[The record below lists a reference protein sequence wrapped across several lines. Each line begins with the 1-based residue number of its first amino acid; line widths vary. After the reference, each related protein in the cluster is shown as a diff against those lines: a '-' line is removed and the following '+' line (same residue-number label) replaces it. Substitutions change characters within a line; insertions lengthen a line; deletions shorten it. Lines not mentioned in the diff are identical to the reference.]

1 MKHQSIIQEFSVPYR
16 YEVYFTENL
25 FGKRNSIFKEFI
37 SNYGSKEYKK
47 KIFFVI
53 DEFVTKSHSELTAQ
67 IVSYFSNE
75 NFADLM
81 PEILVLPGGEN
92 CKNDPRYYEEVI
104 RAINEHGIDRHSF
117 VACIGG
123 GAFLDMVGYA
133 AAISHRGVKLI
144 RIPTTVL
151 SQNDSGVGVKNSVN
165 YLGKK
170 NFLGTFA
177 PPVAVFNDFQFLNSL
192 EPRDLRGGLA
202 EAIKV
207 SLIKDKSFYLWIQ
220 KHSES
225 LLKAEKEIM
234 VEQIYRCAQL
244 HMQHIASGDPFE
256 TGSARPLDFGHWAA
270 HKLEYLSNFEIRHG
284 EAVAIGICLDTLYS
298 SLIGNIKLDEA
309 ESVVHLF
316 QDLGFATFH
325 SALEENDKINLF
337 NGLNE
342 FREHLGGQLT
352 ITVLKA
358 IGKGEEVHEINFDFM
373 KKAVDLL
380 KDLSQ

>member
-1 MKHQSIIQEFSVPYR
+1 MNRLSLTQEFSVPYK
-16 YEVYFTENL
+16 YEVFFTENL
-25 FGKRNSIFKEFI
+25 FEKENTLFKDFI
-37 SNYGSKEYKK
+37 VNFGNKDYQKK
-47 KIFFVI
+47 VLFVV
-53 DEFVTKSHSELTAQ
+53 DEFVAKSHKNLTSQ
-67 IVSYFSNE
+67 IVAYFNHE
-75 NFADLM
+75 NFAELM
-81 PEILVLPGGEN
+81 PEILVLEGGEN

-123 GAFLDMVGYA
+123 GALLDMVGYA
-133 AAISHRGVKLI
+133 AGISHRGVKLI

-151 SQNDSGVGVKNSVN
+151 SQNDSGVGVKNAVN

-177 PPVAVFNDFQFLNSL
+177 PPVAVFNDMQFLESL
-192 EPRDLRGGLA
+192 GERDLRGGLA

-207 SLIKDKSFYLWIQ
+207 ALIKDIEFFKWIIAHIEELIAGNKRVMQ
-220 KHSES
+220 
-225 LLKAEKEIM
+225 
-234 VEQIYRCAQL
+234 EQIFRCAQL
-244 HMQHIASGDPFE
+244 HLQHIASGDPFE

-270 HKLEYLSNFEIRHG
+270 HKLEYLSDFQIRHG
-284 EAVAIGICLDTLYS
+284 EAVAIGICLDSFYS
-298 SLIGNIKLDEA
+298 YLKGYISQKEA
-309 ESVVHLF
+309 EGVVYLF

-325 SALEENDKINLF
+325 SALAENDKINLF

-352 ITVLKA
+352 ITLLEK
-358 IGKGEEVHEINFDFM
+358 IGKGFEVHEIDFDLM

-380 KDLSQ
+380 EELSQ

>member
-1 MKHQSIIQEFSVPYR
+1 
-16 YEVYFTENL
+16 
-25 FGKRNSIFKEFI
+25 
-37 SNYGSKEYKK
+37 
-47 KIFFVI
+47 VI
-53 DEFVTKSHSELTAQ
+53 DDSVSNTHSSLIPQ
-67 IVSYFSNE
+67 IVKYFSNE
-75 NFADLM
+75 KFAELM
-81 PEILVLPGGEN
+81 PEILVLAGGEP

-133 AAISHRGVKLI
+133 AAISHRGIKLI

-177 PPVAVFNDFQFLNSL
+177 PPVAVFNDFQFLSTL
-192 EPRDLRGGLA
+192 DARDLRGGLA

-207 SLIKDKSFYLWIQ
+207 ALIKDIEFYQWI
-220 KHSES
+220 KEHA
-225 LLKAEKEIM
+225 AELVEGKKDTM
-234 VEQIYRCAQL
+234 VEQIYRCAKL

-270 HKLEYLSNFEIRHG
+270 HKLEYLSNFQIRHG

-298 SLIGNIKLDEA
+298 ALLGYIHMEEA
-309 ESVVHLF
+309 VNVVYLF
-316 QDLGFATFH
+316 QDLGFATYH
-325 SALEENDKINLF
+325 EALEENDKINLF

-352 ITVLKA
+352 ITLLEK
-358 IGKGEEVHEINFDFM
+358 IGKGFEVHSIDFDQM
-373 KKAVDLL
+373 KKAVDIL

>member
-1 MKHQSIIQEFSVPYR
+1 MKQQSIIQEFSVPYR
-16 YEVYFTENL
+16 YEVFFTENL
-25 FGKRNSIFKEFI
+25 FGKGNSIFKEFI
-37 SNYGSKEYKK
+37 KGFGSADYKK
-47 KIFFVI
+47 KVLFVI
-53 DEFVTKSHSELTAQ
+53 DELVTKSHHKLTTQ
-67 IVSYFSNE
+67 LVEYFSGE
-75 NFADLM
+75 HFAELM
-81 PEILVLPGGEN
+81 PEILVLTGGEP

-151 SQNDSGVGVKNSVN
+151 SQNDSGVGVKNSIN

-177 PPVAVFNDFQFLNSL
+177 PPVAVFNDFQFLASL
-192 EPRDLRGGLA
+192 DPRDLRGGLA

-207 SLIKDKSFYLWIQ
+207 ALIKDVTFYHWIVE
-220 KHSES
+220 HAEA
-225 LLKAEKEIM
+225 LVNAEKDSM
-234 VEQIYRCAQL
+234 VEQIYRCASL

-270 HKLEYLSNFEIRHG
+270 HKLEYLSDFQIRHG

-298 SLIGNIKLDEA
+298 ALMGHITHQEA
-309 ESVVHLF
+309 VDVVYLF

-325 SALEENDKINLF
+325 TALAENDKINLF

-342 FREHLGGQLT
+342 FREHLGGHLT
-352 ITVLKA
+352 ITLLEK
-358 IGKGEEVHEINFDFM
+358 IGKGFEVHEIDFEVM

-380 KDLSQ
+380 KELSE